1 MFIVHRALT
10 FATEK
15 GEIHMTLNTVFGAF
29 STVAVR
35 LRSIGE
41 AIVFGVPKEGEL
53 DLERMI
59 LRRRARLEREAREHK
74 WERARLLHP
83 SY

>member
-1 MFIVHRALT
+1 
-10 FATEK
+10 
-15 GEIHMTLNTVFGAF
+15 MTLNLVLHALS
-29 STVAVR
+29 STAVR

-41 AIVFGVPKEGEL
+41 TIVFGGVPKEGEL

-59 LRRRARLEREAREHK
+59 LRRRARLEREAREYK

-83 SY
+83 SH